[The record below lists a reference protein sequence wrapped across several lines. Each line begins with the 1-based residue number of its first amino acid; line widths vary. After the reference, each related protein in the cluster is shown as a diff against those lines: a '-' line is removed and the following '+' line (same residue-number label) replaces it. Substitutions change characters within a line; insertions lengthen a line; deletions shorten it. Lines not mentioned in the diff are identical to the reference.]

1 MCCPPSIFKETGL
14 KAEKDLNKISRRPGG
29 RFNVIQCS
37 PVHPREDSPT
47 GVSEHQTQNRREVA
61 AQYILPCDPNV
72 VLTLRQRKDSGI
84 DLSDFINSQKHDIDS
99 TGLVCM
105 WPAEEIMTYYCIS
118 RPELFRNK
126 RVIELGSGYGL
137 AGLAIAACTEASE
150 VLLTDGNPQVVEYIR
165 KNMTESSGL
174 FGDTKV
180 RACIVHWSRHQAAM
194 PGLNFDIVIA
204 ADCTFFK
211 DFHVDLAHTIKGL
224 LSTSDGSQAILFN
237 PRRGDSLDRFVRASQ
252 SVELDVEIQERYDSR
267 IWDLH
272 QAFLRNESVTEW
284 PNYDEDHCYP
294 LLLSITHQR
303 YVATEATQEL

>member
-72 VLTLRQRKDSGI
+72 VLTL
-84 DLSDFINSQKHDIDS
+84 
-99 TGLVCM
+99 
-105 WPAEEIMTYYCIS
+105 
-118 RPELFRNK
+118 RNK

>member
-1 MCCPPSIFKETGL
+1 MHSARNIPTLEMLRASDDLIVYEHFCGCCI
-14 KAEKDLNKISRRPGG
+14 
-29 RFNVIQCS
+29 CS
-37 PVHPREDSPT
+37 
-47 GVSEHQTQNRREVA
+47 
-61 AQYILPCDPNV
+61 
-72 VLTLRQRKDSGI
+72 
-84 DLSDFINSQKHDIDS
+84 
-99 TGLVCM
+99 
-105 WPAEEIMTYYCIS
+105 
-118 RPELFRNK
+118 
-126 RVIELGSGYGL
+126 
-137 AGLAIAACTEASE
+137 
-150 VLLTDGNPQVVEYIR
+150 
-165 KNMTESSGL
+165 
-174 FGDTKV
+174 
-180 RACIVHWSRHQAAM
+180 
-194 PGLNFDIVIA
+194 
-204 ADCTFFK
+204 TFFK